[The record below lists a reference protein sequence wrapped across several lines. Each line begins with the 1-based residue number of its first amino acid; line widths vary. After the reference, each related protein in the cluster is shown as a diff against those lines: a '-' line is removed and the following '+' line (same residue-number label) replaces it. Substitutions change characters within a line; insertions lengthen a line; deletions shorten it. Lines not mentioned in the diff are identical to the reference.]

1 MYRKLV
7 LSLLVSAGLS
17 VPTTVM
23 AQEYG
28 PDDAASVKRPEKPE
42 KEKKEEEEEEEDD
55 LELEFGITSEYHAG
69 DNADFRPL
77 DESSE
82 ESRLDSDDQ
91 YRLGYTSLSADVEYD
106 VLEDVEIGAGA
117 IHSGLWGSDQ
127 IGSVNAFMNFLYFY
141 KLNIE
146 WDIVEASEF
155 ELSTTIGRQ
164 TFEIGGAEDDFFLK
178 DILDAV
184 TIEAEGPEQVG
195 TLRILALDFFT
206 GGRPDLNFSRYL
218 AGEDQVQN
226 FRGQTATLRTG
237 AVYENTG
244 LVDGLEMRAFGFYA
258 DIGSQGTGSNRTYGG
273 RTGNFTDNDY
283 NWMAG
288 TRIGYTFESDGLEL
302 GGYGEYA
309 RSGGIDRRNTR
320 EGEYDIAA
328 DGNAFGA
335 AITSEIDLGDM
346 GLDVAGQYFY
356 ADGGNYTQ
364 DLGLQ
369 FNHGFVGFKGS
380 QAGGLSA
387 DRNLGWHP
395 SAYTGWG
402 LENRPHDQARKSGT
416 QVIHGGIGWDYDE
429 MIAVDLDAWYFIDN
443 NSTNFDTSRADEVA
457 QTGDLPTGYTAAE
470 LEAQERFGRHLGTEF
485 DAALS
490 YSPNEVLTVYALG
503 TLFVPGDFYAIE
515 IDEIAGDQ
523 LGAPNSDPEQ
533 LQNFWSLVGG
543 ATVNF

>member
-7 LSLLVSAGLS
+7 LCLLLSAGIS
-17 VPTTVM
+17 APATVM

-28 PDDAASVKRPEKPE
+28 PEDTSSVKRPEKPE
-42 KEKKEEEEEEEDD
+42 KDEDEEEED
-55 LELEFGITSEYHAG
+55 LRLEFGITSEYHAG

-82 ESRLDSDDQ
+82 EARLDSDDR
-91 YRLGYTSLSADVEYD
+91 YRLGYTSLSGDIEYD
-106 VLEDVEIGAGA
+106 VVDDVTVGIGA

-127 IGSVNAFMNFLYFY
+127 IGSINAFMNFLYFY
-141 KLNIE
+141 KLNIQ
-146 WDIVEASEF
+146 WDIVDAPGLK
-155 ELSTTIGRQ
+155 LSTTLGRQ
-164 TFEIGGAEDDFFLK
+164 SFEIGGADDDFFLK
-178 DILDAV
+178 DILDAA
-184 TIEAEGPEQVG
+184 TITAEGPEQVG
-195 TLRILALDFFT
+195 TLRILALDVFT

-218 AGEDQVQN
+218 SGQDQVQN
-226 FRGQTATLRTG
+226 FRGETATLRTG

-258 DIGSQGTGSNRTYGG
+258 DIGSQGSGSNRTYGG

-288 TRIGYTFESDGLEL
+288 TRIGYTFETDDFEL

-309 RSGGIDRRNTR
+309 RSGGLDRRNER
-320 EGEYDIAA
+320 EGEYNITA

-335 AITSEIDLGDM
+335 AITGEVNLGEST
-346 GLDVAGQYFY
+346 LDIAGQYFY
-356 ADGGNYTQ
+356 ADGGNYTETQ
-364 DLGLQ
+364 GIQ
-369 FNHGFVGFKGS
+369 YNHGFVGFKGS
-380 QAGGLSA
+380 QAGGLAA
-387 DRNLGWHP
+387 DRSLGWHP

-402 LENRPHDQARKSGT
+402 IENSPHDQARKSGT
-416 QVIHGGIGWDYDE
+416 QVIHGGLGWDFDD
-429 MIAVDLDAWYFIDN
+429 MIGLDLDAWYFIDN
-443 NSTNFDTSRADEVA
+443 NDTNFDTSQANAVA
-457 QTGDLPTGYTAAE
+457 QAGNLPTGYTAAE

-490 YSPNEVLTVYALG
+490 YSPNDVLTVYALG
-503 TLFVPGDFYAIE
+503 TLFIPGDFYEIE
-515 IDEIAGDQ
+515 IDAIAGDQ

-533 LQNFWSLVGG
+533 LRNYWSLVGG